1 MKEATGELNMSI
13 VVISSIAILSAFFYT
28 ILWPM
33 INENQKQQTNC
44 SKAIC
49 KVKNPSK
56 DVTNGII
63 DHCYY
68 VDKDGSPHDLDH
80 VCKYK
85 G

>member
-1 MKEATGELNMSI
+1 MKEATGELNMSV

-49 KVKNPSK
+49 TVKSPSN
-56 DVTNGII
+56 DVENGII
-63 DHCYY
+63 KKCYY
-68 VDKDGSPHDLDH
+68 MDNNVRHELNN

>member
-1 MKEATGELNMSI
+1 MKEATGELNMSV

-28 ILWPM
+28 VLWPM

-49 KVKNPSK
+49 TVKNPSR
-56 DVTNGII
+56 DVENGII
-63 DHCYY
+63 RKCYY
-68 VDKDGSPHDLDH
+68 MDNNVRHELNN

>member
-1 MKEATGELNMSI
+1 MKEATGELNMSV

-49 KVKNPSK
+49 TVKNPSN
-56 DVTNGII
+56 DVENGII
-63 DHCYY
+63 KKCYY
-68 VDKDGSPHDLDH
+68 MDNNVRHELNN

>member
-1 MKEATGELNMSI
+1 MKEATGELNMSV

-28 ILWPM
+28 VLWPM

-49 KVKNPSK
+49 TDKNPSK
-56 DVTNGII
+56 DVENGII
-63 DHCYY
+63 RKCYY
-68 VDKDGSPHDLDH
+68 MDNNVRHELNN

>member
-1 MKEATGELNMSI
+1 MKEATGELNMSV

-49 KVKNPSK
+49 TVKNPSK
-56 DVTNGII
+56 DVENGII
-63 DHCYY
+63 RKCYY
-68 VDKDGSPHDLDH
+68 MDNNVRHELNN

>member
-1 MKEATGELNMSI
+1 MKEATGELNMSV

-28 ILWPM
+28 VLWPM

-49 KVKNPSK
+49 TVKNPSK
-56 DVTNGII
+56 DVENGII
-63 DHCYY
+63 RKCYY
-68 VDKDGSPHDLDH
+68 MDNNVRHELNN

>member
-1 MKEATGELNMSI
+1 MKEATGELNMSV
-13 VVISSIAILSAFFYT
+13 VVISSIAIRSAFFYT
-28 ILWPM
+28 VLWPM

-49 KVKNPSK
+49 TVKNPSK
-56 DVTNGII
+56 DVENGII
-63 DHCYY
+63 RKCYY
-68 VDKDGSPHDLDH
+68 MDNNVRHELNN